1 MREIIVK
8 KHRYTVGRIKDLFLN
23 LEIKFRF
30 HDVNS
35 KDNLTDAEKNW
46 LQFYDLASSY
56 FAPVELVD
64 SDAIEDVSSDFEGPD
79 SPIADARCYRA
90 LLSALIFCLKIDV
103 VNDENAYYGI
113 LDGVDKLN
121 SAWYKLGQAEL
132 YAEMEVESADNSVRA
147 AKGGILK
154 NNKFVANRIKLAGVL
169 RGRILDA
176 KDRKVRV
183 TKGDFINGIKE
194 EVFEFAADHKMG
206 YCYSNFERILLDV
219 LKEKEL
225 DDLFKIHLAKR

>member
-8 KHRYTVGRIKDLFLN
+8 KHKHTVGRIKDLFLS

-30 HDVNS
+30 HSVNS
-35 KDNLTDAEKNW
+35 KDNLADAEKKW
-46 LQFYDLASSY
+46 LRFYELASSY
-56 FAPVELVD
+56 VAPVELVD
-64 SDAIEDVSSDFEGPD
+64 SDAIEDGSSDFEGPD
-79 SPIADARCYRA
+79 SPITDARCYRA
-90 LLSALIFCLKIDV
+90 LLSALIFCLKVDV
-103 VNDENAYYGI
+103 INDENAYYGI

-121 SAWYKLGQAEL
+121 SAWHKLGQAEL
-132 YAEMEVESADNSVRA
+132 YAEIEIESADNSVRA

-154 NNKFVANRIKLAGVL
+154 NNKFVENRIKLAEVL

-176 KDRKVRV
+176 KDGKVRM
-183 TKGDFINGIKE
+183 TKGGFIEGIKE
-194 EVFEFAADHKMG
+194 EVFEIAADHKMG
-206 YCYSNFERILLDV
+206 YCHSNFERILSDV

>member
-1 MREIIVK
+1 MREVIVK
-8 KHRYTVGRIKDLFLN
+8 KRKYTVGRIKDLFLN

-30 HDVNS
+30 QDINS
-35 KDNLTDAEKNW
+35 KDNLAAAEKSW
-46 LQFYDLASSY
+46 LRFYKLASSHVS
-56 FAPVELVD
+56 PVELVD
-64 SDAIEDVSSDFEGPD
+64 SDDGASSYFESPD
-79 SPIADARCYRA
+79 SPIADERCYGA
-90 LLSALIFCLKIDV
+90 LLSALIFCLKVDV
-103 VNDENAYYGI
+103 VNDKNAYYGI

-121 SAWYKLGQAEL
+121 SAWHKLGQAEL
-132 YAEMEVESADNSVRA
+132 YADMEMESADSSVRA
-147 AKGGILK
+147 GKGGILK

-176 KDRKVRV
+176 KDGKVRM
-183 TKGDFINGIKE
+183 TKGEFIVGIKE
-194 EVFEFAADHKMG
+194 DVFEFAADHKMG